1 MEPTTENSLSFQE
14 FYAQFSECLKL
25 QEWKEVN
32 NKPLAIF
39 LRDQPENFFDY
50 LQQILS
56 GNEIN

>member
-1 MEPTTENSLSFQE
+1 MEATIENVLTFQE

-39 LRDQPENFFDY
+39 LRDQPENFFEY
-50 LQQILS
+50 LKQILS
-56 GNEIN
+56 GSEIN